1 MLQQCLP
8 LTVLKLAFCY
18 FILVVTFQL
27 QQCLPLTVLKPDLV
41 NSPQLAFASV
51 ATVLTAYGI
60 ETIRN
65 KEFASLSFLLQ
76 QCLPLTVLKL
86 K

>member
-1 MLQQCLP
+1 M
-8 LTVLKLAFCY
+8 VR
-18 FILVVTFQL
+18 L
-27 QQCLPLTVLKPDLV
+27 QQCLPLTVLKPARNNIDKENLK
-41 NSPQLAFASV
+41 V

>member
-1 MLQQCLP
+1 MNLVA
-8 LTVLKLAFCY
+8 TVLTAYGIETK
-18 FILVVTFQL
+18 FQE
-27 QQCLPLTVLKPDLV
+27 CTPV
-41 NSPQLAFASV
+41 NGAAV